1 MTEQISPEKS
11 STGTR
16 RRTPR
21 LSRSGKPA
29 AAKATGT
36 SRGAV
41 RPPTKSRRRPAVIAA
56 GVALAIVGGLGS
68 WYYASTVGNT
78 VTVLST
84 QTDVARGATITSA
97 DLTTLQIA
105 GGQDT
110 PAFTAAQATDVIGQT
125 ATVDL
130 PAGTLVTTANVG
142 AGISIAAGDSIVG
155 VALTVAQLP
164 NYPLAAGD
172 RVRVVDTPI
181 AQGDPPATSP
191 KSFVATVFTSRF
203 DEGTGTWVVDLV
215 VPSNEAAD
223 IAARSATGR
232 VALIL
237 DAPQG
242 E

>member
-1 MTEQISPEKS
+1 MAEQSTTEKVPA
-11 STGTR
+11 R
-16 RRTPR
+16 RRSPLVKRTA
-21 LSRSGKPA
+21 KPA
-29 AAKATGT
+29 ATKTATA
-36 SRGAV
+36 SRGAI

-56 GVALAIVGGLGS
+56 GVALAIIGGLGS

-84 QTDVARGATITSA
+84 QTDIARGATITSA

-142 AGISIAAGDSIVG
+142 EGISITAGESIVG
-155 VALTVAQLP
+155 VALSLAQLP
-164 NYPLAAGD
+164 NYPLVAGD
-172 RVRVVDTPI
+172 KVRLVDTPI
-181 AQGDPPATSP
+181 AQGDPPASEP
-191 KSFVATVFTSRF
+191 KSFEATVFTTRF
-203 DEGTGTWVVDLV
+203 DEATAAWVVDLV
-215 VPSNEAAD
+215 VPSKEAAD

-232 VALIL
+232 VALVL
-237 DAPQG
+237 DSPEA

>member
-1 MTEQISPEKS
+1 MSDQITTKKD
-11 STGTR
+11 TAR
-16 RRTPR
+16 RRSPLVKRAT
-21 LSRSGKPA
+21 KPTS
-29 AAKATGT
+29 TGT

-41 RPPTKSRRRPAVIAA
+41 RPPTKSRRRPAVIGA
-56 GVALAIVGGLGS
+56 GVALAIIGGLGS

-84 QTDVARGATITSA
+84 QTDIARGATITST

-110 PAFTAAQATDVIGQT
+110 PAYTAAQATDVIGQT

-130 PAGTLVTTANVG
+130 PAGTLVTTGNVG
-142 AGISIAAGDSIVG
+142 EGISIAAGESIVG

-172 RVRVVDTPI
+172 TVRVVDTPI
-181 AQGDPPATSP
+181 AQGDPPAASP
-191 KSFVATVFTSRF
+191 KSFAATVFTSRY
-203 DEGTGTWVVDLV
+203 DEATAAWVVDLV
-215 VPSNEAAD
+215 VPSNQAAD

-237 DAPQG
+237 DSPGA

>member
-1 MTEQISPEKS
+1 MSEQTTAAKE
-11 STGTR
+11 TAR

-21 LSRSGKPA
+21 LSRPVKPSTSKTA
-29 AAKATGT
+29 ET

-56 GVALAIVGGLGS
+56 GVALAIIGGLGS

-84 QTDVARGATITSA
+84 QTDIARGATITSG

-110 PAFTAAQATDVIGQT
+110 PAFTAAEATDVIGQT

-142 AGISIAAGDSIVG
+142 EGIIIAGGESIVG

-172 RVRVVDTPI
+172 QVRLVDTPI
-181 AQGDPPATSP
+181 AQGDPPATAP

-203 DEGTGTWVVDLV
+203 DEGTATWVVDLV
-215 VPSNEAAD
+215 VPAKEAAD

-237 DAPQG
+237 DSPEA